1 MLLYFFIKNLTFLYY
16 EAKGIMLLLYHEG
29 FKLEGKKKIERKPKC
44 RFMGRKEKRRQ
55 RFP

>member
-29 FKLEGKKKIERKPKC
+29 FKLEGKKK
-44 RFMGRKEKRRQ
+44 
-55 RFP
+55 